1 MVRDEED
8 EGRCLFQVLPG
19 HYCSGRH
26 PKQQQQFAL
35 TPQELRLREQSES
48 LEELSISP
56 TSHSHRNSLAISIR
70 EIFGKEEDHS
80 PESARSSADQEF
92 QTDRLFRISV

>member
-1 MVRDEED
+1 MGVCDV
-8 EGRCLFQVLPG
+8 QVLPG

-56 TSHSHRNSLAISIR
+56 AGQGRNSFAISIR
-70 EIFGKEEDHS
+70 EIFGREEDHS
-80 PESARSSADQEF
+80 PESARSSADREF
-92 QTDRLFRISV
+92 QADRLFRISV